1 MTISLQN
8 TALSKGSF
16 HENTA
21 ELLMHLS
28 LIYDIY
34 IIIHVN
40 TEEDSYPIQ
49 RLLMDEGLFSS
60 DAGLD
65 SRKILFCQT
74 EEGKIHII
82 RHIEPFNHIEGGLEN
97 DDGEEIVDK
106 LKPFVTKI
114 TWITQR
120 DVKKPHVDVAKS
132 LLNTSVAREVM
143 RK

>member
-1 MTISLQN
+1 
-8 TALSKGSF
+8 
-16 HENTA
+16 
-21 ELLMHLS
+21 MHLS

-34 IIIHVN
+34 IIIHVDA
-40 TEEDSYPIQ
+40 EEDATPFQ
-49 RLLMDEGLFSS
+49 RLMMDEGLFSS

-82 RHIEPFNHIEGGLEN
+82 RHIEPFCHIEGGLEN

-106 LKPFVTKI
+106 LKPFVSKI

-120 DVKKPHVDVAKS
+120 DVTKPHVDIAKS